1 MVCEFTVFEVQST
14 ETYFYNLLILGFGV
28 SKIIDLVYFSNSN
41 LNKLQPKLIFVYV
54 KNDITL
60 PKVAAI

>member
-14 ETYFYNLLILGFGV
+14 ETSFYNLLILGFGV